1 MYKVGSEI
9 VLHESFGPGEDEA
22 EAEMVTRLVGMQI
35 FEIGMVVASSDGH
48 LLFFDADAEG
58 EFREI
63 RRWQYKNE
71 QP

>member
-1 MYKVGSEI
+1 
-9 VLHESFGPGEDEA
+9 
-22 EAEMVTRLVGMQI
+22 MVTRLVGIQI

-63 RRWQYKNE
+63 RRWQYKI
-71 QP
+71 

>member
-22 EAEMVTRLVGMQI
+22 DMVTRLVGIQI

-63 RRWQYKNE
+63 RRW
-71 QP
+71 